1 MRSLKGKSPA
11 RECFKRVA
19 FATVLL
25 PLRDGAVSR
34 ARIIEDR
41 FGLPKAT
48 RFHGP
53 LTKAAGYLLTVR
65 TYR

>member
-19 FATVLL
+19 LATVL
-25 PLRDGAVSR
+25 PVPDRAVSR
-34 ARIIEDR
+34 VRILEDR
-41 FGLPKAT
+41 FSLPKAT
-48 RFHGP
+48 RFHGEP
-53 LTKAAGYLLTVR
+53 TKAAGYLLTVR